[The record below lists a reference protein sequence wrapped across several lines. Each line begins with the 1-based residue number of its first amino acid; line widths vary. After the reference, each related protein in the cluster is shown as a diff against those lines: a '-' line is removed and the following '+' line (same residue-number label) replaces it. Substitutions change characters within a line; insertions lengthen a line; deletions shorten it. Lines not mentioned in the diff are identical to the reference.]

1 MLSVQRF
8 DRRVWQGDQLMRLP
22 QEDMCQ
28 ATGTSPAQKYV
39 SVGGP
44 GIDAIMKLLDSS
56 RARERD
62 RFTFFMAQLL
72 FWMLAAVDGHAKNF
86 SLFIKTEGR
95 YEMTPLYDVISAYP
109 YMGKKAHQLQP
120 KRVKLAMAV
129 RSKNTHW
136 LVHHIARR
144 HWVALG
150 QRYGIQSPK
159 GYGIEEL
166 LNKVVEHTPH
176 AIATVQRKLPLNFP
190 QTVSEPIF
198 AGLQQAAMRLAESQP

>member
-1 MLSVQRF
+1 
-8 DRRVWQGDQLMRLP
+8 
-22 QEDMCQ
+22 
-28 ATGTSPAQKYV
+28 
-39 SVGGP
+39 
-44 GIDAIMKLLDSS
+44 
-56 RARERD
+56 
-62 RFTFFMAQLL
+62 MAQLL

-159 GYGIEEL
+159 GYGIEEW